1 MYPQWVYVGL
11 LAAALGASQLAA
23 AFGGPWQVY
32 GAYATTLVL
41 GVVVF
46 YQNEARVTRA
56 PVVASVLVALFAGTV
71 ASLLVAAGLV
81 TYVLDSPLDFALW
94 RVGLVM
100 FDTWLAVGFALLG
113 AFFLVGFLSAL
124 V

>member
-1 MYPQWVYVGL
+1 MYPRWVYVGL

-23 AFGGPWQVY
+23 AFGEPWQVY

-46 YQNEARVTRA
+46 YQSEARVTRG

-81 TYVLDSPLDFALW
+81 TYVLDAPLDFALW

-113 AFFLVGFLSAL
+113 AFFLVGLLSAL
-124 V
+124 G